1 MNRQLLEKPFEPG
14 QIRQRKGRNGLLDYV
29 EGHSVIHRLNE
40 ALEGAWSF
48 EIVHHE
54 IREEEVLV
62 IGRLMAENVVKMAFG
77 GSQVTRER
85 ESGTAISLGDDL
97 KAAATDCIKKC
108 ATFLGVGL
116 HLYAEKPIGGR
127 GPVPGRGP
135 APRAVAAPATRAPAP
150 QPPAKAPV
158 NGSRQSNGSPPG
170 NGSRSSNG
178 AATPRQLD
186 AIGKVAQAKG
196 LDPGAVEAMSL
207 RVFNR
212 KPDALTHE
220 EAAGLIRELSNLKR
234 RVA

>member
-1 MNRQLLEKPFEPG
+1 MNRELLEKPFTPE

-29 EGHSVIHRLNE
+29 EGHSVIQRLNE

-62 IGRLMAENVVKMAFG
+62 IGRLSAEGITKMAFG

-85 ESGTAISLGDDL
+85 ESGALISISDDL
-97 KAAATDCIKKC
+97 KSAATDCLKKC

-127 GPVPGRGP
+127 APVARGL
-135 APRAVAAPATRAPAP
+135 AAPPRPAAAPS
-150 QPPAKAPV
+150 PPARTPQ
-158 NGSRQSNGSPPG
+158 NGTRPSSQPG
-170 NGSRSSNG
+170 NGRPSNG
-178 AATPRQLD
+178 HTNGSITPRQLD
-186 AIGKVAQAKG
+186 AIWKVGRAKG
-196 LDPGAVEAMSL
+196 LEPDAVGHMSL

-212 KPDALTHE
+212 KPDALTRD
-220 EAAGLIRELSNLKR
+220 EASNLIRELSNLKR